1 MFNVTLLDQA
11 HVIFDG
17 MAKSVILPGEE
28 GEFEVLDF
36 HKPIVTS
43 LSRGEIIV
51 DDMGFPIS
59 RGIMRFHKEQMIV
72 LVEL

>member
-1 MFNVTLLDQA
+1 MFNVILLDQT

-17 MAKSVILPGEE
+17 MAKSVILPGDG

-36 HKPIVTS
+36 HKPIITS
-43 LSRGEIIV
+43 LRRGEIVIHG
-51 DDMGFPIS
+51 MGFPIS
-59 RGIMRFHKEQMIV
+59 RGIMRFHKDQMIV

>member
-11 HVIFDG
+11 HVIFNG
-17 MAKSVILPGEE
+17 AAKSVILPGDE

-36 HKPIVTS
+36 HKPVVSS
-43 LSRGEIIV
+43 LKRGEIII
-51 DDMGFPIS
+51 DNMGFPVA
-59 RGIMRFHKEQMIV
+59 RGIVRFYKDRMIA

>member
-17 MAKSVILPGEE
+17 KAKSVILPGDE

-36 HKPIVTS
+36 HKPVVSS
-43 LSRGEIIV
+43 LKRGEIVI
-51 DDMGFPIS
+51 DNMGFPVS
-59 RGIMRFHKEQMIV
+59 RGIVRFQKDQLIA

>member
-1 MFNVTLLDQA
+1 MFNATILDQA

-17 MAKSVILPGEE
+17 KAKSVILPGDE

-36 HKPIVTS
+36 HKPIVSS
-43 LSRGEIIV
+43 LKRGKIV
-51 DDMGFPIS
+51 IDNMGFPIS
-59 RGIMRFHKEQMIV
+59 RGIVRFHKDQLIA

>member
-17 MAKSVILPGEE
+17 VAKNVILPGDE

-36 HKPIVTS
+36 HKPVVSS
-43 LSRGEIIV
+43 LTRGEIII
-51 DDMGFPIS
+51 DNMGFPIA
-59 RGIMRFHKEQMIV
+59 RGIIRFYKDQMTV